1 MRPPCLEKSNRLLAN
16 LMILENNLKSRIY
29 MRGGRGGADLGLT
42 WKIGKMQ
49 EKTT

>member
-1 MRPPCLEKSNRLLAN
+1 MRPLCLEKSNRLLAN
-16 LMILENNLKSRIY
+16 LMILENNLRSRIY
-29 MRGGRGGADLGLT
+29 MRGGGGGHLGLT